1 MFIVVGLL
9 FLIFIFFCNYYI
21 AKRLHRGI
29 TELLPKAPF
38 WAILSPLLALS
49 VIAILGFI
57 RPNLPNTI
65 KIILE
70 VISSYWMA
78 IFVYLFFLTALADL
92 ITLIIKLFNKDLIKK
107 KLYKIISS
115 VLVIVVTSTT
125 VILGAQNAAEI
136 DHVSYQVKIK
146 NETDI
151 SDLNIVLLSDLHL
164 GSVSS
169 EARLDNIVNEIN
181 SLKPDVVC
189 FAGDFFDTDFS
200 ATRNP
205 KKDIKAL
212 KGIKST
218 YGAYACLGNHDA
230 GKTLPQMKKFLK
242 ESSIT
247 LLSEDYTVI
256 DKRLVLAGRLDSSP
270 IGGNGNQKRKDF
282 NKIIAEKDKTLP
294 TIVLDHN
301 PKNISEYNGN
311 ADLILCGHTHEGQ
324 IFPLNLFTS
333 LIYDVDYGHYHNT
346 KNDVQAIVTSGIGYW
361 GPPVRVGTN
370 SEIVSIKIVSR

>member
-115 VLVIVVTSTT
+115 VLVIVVTATT

-164 GSVSS
+164 GSVGS

-205 KKDIKAL
+205 KKAIKTL

-218 YGAYACLGNHDA
+218 YGTYACLGNHDA
-230 GKTLPQMKKFLK
+230 GKTLPQMEIFLK
-242 ESSIT
+242 DASIT
-247 LLSEDYTVI
+247 LLAENYTVI

-270 IGGNGNQKRKDF
+270 IGSNKNQKRKDF

-311 ADLILCGHTHEGQ
+311 ADLILCGHTHKGQ
-324 IFPLNLFTS
+324 MFPLNLITS
-333 LIYDVDYGHYHNT
+333 LIYDVDYGQYSSKSN
-346 KNDVQAIVTSGIGYW
+346 VQAIVTSGIGYW
-361 GPPVRVGTN
+361 GPPIRVGTN